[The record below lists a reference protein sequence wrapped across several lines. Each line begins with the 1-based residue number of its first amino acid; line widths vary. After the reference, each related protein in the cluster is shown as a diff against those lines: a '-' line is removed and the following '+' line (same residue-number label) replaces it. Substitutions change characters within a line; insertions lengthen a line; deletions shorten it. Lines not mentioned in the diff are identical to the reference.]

1 MRLQRLRAANKK
13 MKCEVKSSTKIM
25 QKFLIRR
32 FIVLFIIWRII
43 VFDCILKSRFMDC

>member
-1 MRLQRLRAANKK
+1 
-13 MKCEVKSSTKIM
+13 M